1 MARALPTKDAERAI
15 DAINIYEGVGRV
27 MCRAV
32 LDGRPIPKALA
43 STIVVRFL
51 QGVEPAAL
59 NASGAMVRGPFSKTE
74 LLDELLLIDDPGISG
89 ICEYIVGEDDMSE
102 MFDTVGTALCWSKNG
117 QWSAADP
124 DAQILALPW
133 SNEPADRILVAERLF
148 QREIIEPRRK
158 ALEAMRRGFRT
169 VEMVPQLTRALFPS
183 SRQLSRFISGDDELS
198 AESLWNLFTFD
209 QEAYSQTLIE
219 YDHTSDGIYTEDEP
233 TMRHLRDVLS
243 EFCDADRLKFFKFVT
258 GLTAIP
264 VTRPGAAKP
273 FQLLIDGKTWPTDR
287 LPQAAACY
295 YQLHCPP
302 YPTKDMLMDKLRTA
316 IHETEGFD
324 QK

>member
-1 MARALPTKDAERAI
+1 
-15 DAINIYEGVGRV
+15 
-27 MCRAV
+27 
-32 LDGRPIPKALA
+32 
-43 STIVVRFL
+43 
-51 QGVEPAAL
+51 
-59 NASGAMVRGPFSKTE
+59 MVRGPFSKTE
-74 LLDELLLIDDPGISG
+74 LLDELLLIGDPSFSG
-89 ICEYIVGEDDMSE
+89 LCKYIVGEDDMSE
-102 MFDTVGTALCWSKNG
+102 MFDTVGTALCWASPNG

-133 SNEPADRILVAERLF
+133 SNEPADRILVFERLV

-198 AESLWNLFTFD
+198 AESLWSLFTFD
-209 QEAYSQTLIE
+209 PEAYSQLASE
-219 YDHTSDGIYTEDEP
+219 SEQYSEGIYTEDEP

-273 FQLLIDGKTWPTDR
+273 FQLLIDGKGWPTDR
-287 LPQAAACY
+287 LPQASACY

-302 YPTKDMLMDKLRTA
+302 YPTKDVLMKKLRL
-316 IHETEGFD
+316 
-324 QK
+324 